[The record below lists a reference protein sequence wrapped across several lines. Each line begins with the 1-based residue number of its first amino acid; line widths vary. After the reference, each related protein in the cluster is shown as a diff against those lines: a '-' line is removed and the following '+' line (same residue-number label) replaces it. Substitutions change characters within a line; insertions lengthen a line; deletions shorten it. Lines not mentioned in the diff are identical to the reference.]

1 MNKTGN
7 ITTIDLNCD
16 LGEGLS
22 TDALIIPHITSANIA
37 CGFHAGNKETMKQ
50 TVELCIQHNVAVG
63 AHPSWPDKENFGRT
77 EMQKTTEE
85 LYAIVTEQ
93 LQLLSTIAQQMGT
106 KLQHVKPHGA
116 LYNQSGKDKLIAA
129 TIAQSVKDFDENLVL
144 FGLSGSYSIS
154 EAKRIGLKTAS
165 EVFADRTYTNEGT
178 LTPRSQP
185 NALITDAAIAVKQA
199 MQMILQKTVTS
210 VNGKEI
216 PIIADTICIHGDGA
230 TAVELCIALNQS
242 FIQNNI
248 ILAKIV

>member
-37 CGFHAGNKETMKQ
+37 CGFHAGNKEIMKQ
-50 TVELCIQHNVAVG
+50 TIELCMQHNVSVG

-77 EMQKTTEE
+77 EMHKSTEE

-116 LYNQSGKDKLIAA
+116 LYNQSAKDKLIAA
-129 TIAQSVKDFDENLVL
+129 TIAQSVKDFDQHLVL

-165 EVFADRTYTNEGT
+165 EVFADRTYTDEGT
-178 LTPRSQP
+178 LTPRSQS
-185 NALITDAAIAVKQA
+185 NALISDTTSAVKQA
-199 MQMILQKTVTS
+199 MQMVLQQTVTS

-216 PIIADTICIHGDGA
+216 PIIADTTCIHGDGA
-230 TAVELCIALNQS
+230 TAVELCRTLNHS

-248 ILAKIV
+248 ILAKVV